1 MQTLKKLLFLFTIK
15 ERKHGCLLLLMMVI
29 MAMLDMIGVASVMP
43 FMAVLANP
51 GLIETNFILNNM
63 FEFSGIFGIKNNQE
77 FLFFLGILFFIILI
91 ISLTFKALTTF
102 LQIKFF
108 FMLEY
113 SIQKRLIE
121 GYLHQPY
128 EWFLNH
134 HSATLGKSILSES
147 GIVINGGIGPIIE
160 LVAKVI
166 VAISFLSLLIFI
178 NSTLALII
186 FFSFGTIYL
195 LIYLFVR
202 SYLKRSGEGR
212 LKANQSRFKSVTE
225 AFGAVKEV
233 KVSGLEEIFIK
244 QFSNSSKAH
253 ALHQRNAQVVGQL
266 PRFIIEALA
275 FGGVLLVVL
284 YFMLQE
290 GGLIAALP
298 FIALYIFAGY
308 RLIPALQQIYA
319 CLAKLRAVGP
329 ALNDLYNDFK
339 NLKQFNPHQDQGILS
354 IDKKITLNQICY
366 HYPNTSRMA
375 LKDINFNVSAGTTVG
390 LVGVTGSGK
399 TTTVDI
405 ILGLLEAQKGSL
417 EVDGQVITKDNC
429 RAWQRCIGYVPQ
441 NINLIDD
448 TIAANIAFGVDP
460 KSINQADIERAAKIS
475 NLHEFVINELPK
487 QYQTVVGERGV
498 RLSGG
503 QRQRIGIARALYH
516 KPQLLILDEATSSL
530 DNLTE
535 KAVMDAIN
543 NLSKDITII
552 LIAHRLST
560 VKNCDT
566 IFLID
571 KGQLKNKGTFEE
583 LVKYNDQFRNSA
595 KIN

>member
-29 MAMLDMIGVASVMP
+29 MAMLDIIGVASVMP

>member
-29 MAMLDMIGVASVMP
+29 MAMLDIIGVASIMP
-43 FMAVLANP
+43 FMAVLTNP

-63 FEFSGIFGIKNNQE
+63 FEFSGIFGIENNQE

-178 NSTLALII
+178 NSTLALIV

-195 LIYLFVR
+195 LIYLLVR
-202 SYLKRSGEGR
+202 SYLKRSGEER

-253 ALHQRNAQVVGQL
+253 ALHQRNVQVVGQL

>member
-29 MAMLDMIGVASVMP
+29 MAMLDIIGVASVMP

-354 IDKKITLNQICY
+354 INKKITLNQICY

>member
-1 MQTLKKLLFLFTIK
+1 M
-15 ERKHGCLLLLMMVI
+15 
-29 MAMLDMIGVASVMP
+29 
-43 FMAVLANP
+43 
-51 GLIETNFILNNM
+51 
-63 FEFSGIFGIKNNQE
+63 
-77 FLFFLGILFFIILI
+77 
-91 ISLTFKALTTF
+91 
-102 LQIKFF
+102 
-108 FMLEY
+108 
-113 SIQKRLIE
+113 
-121 GYLHQPY
+121 
-128 EWFLNH
+128 
-134 HSATLGKSILSES
+134 
-147 GIVINGGIGPIIE
+147 
-160 LVAKVI
+160 
-166 VAISFLSLLIFI
+166 
-178 NSTLALII
+178 
-186 FFSFGTIYL
+186 

-253 ALHQRNAQVVGQL
+253 ALHQRNVQVVGQL